1 MWGSRVELR
10 VHYATCRSLAY
21 QINEFMANQHSFDL
35 STLAAGELNDM
46 VAAMIE
52 QLGETEN
59 RWDKVAR
66 MAKIH
71 GPDDPNNVSL
81 LKDWYNFVH
90 IKAVFSNTISAID
103 QYNFPN
109 SSPRYGKKHLPHLS
123 QSFGSTSTNV
133 STEDEL
139 DDFEDESTHSGISH
153 SSNGTRHCHTCG
165 TTGKW
170 HMPQDC
176 PAASR
181 VCRQCSQMGHLAK
194 ACPIGTHLTIPQ
206 LKLAETTN
214 KVNPHSAYG
223 SDTESSVGT
232 KSLATADNISTTGS
246 SDNSQYDYA
255 ESNASQ
261 DSVRSQ
267 RRQATYNEWDV
278 S

>member
-1 MWGSRVELR
+1 MWNSRVELR

-59 RWDKVAR
+59 RWDKVAG

-109 SSPRYGKKHLPHLS
+109 SSPRYGKEHLPHLS

-181 VCRQCSQMGHLAK
+181 VCRRCSKMGHLAK
-194 ACPIGTHLTIPQ
+194 ACSIGTHPKIPQ
-206 LKLAETTN
+206 HKLAGTTN
-214 KVNPHSAYG
+214 RVNPQFAYG
-223 SDTESSVGT
+223 SDAESSKGN
-232 KSLATADNISTTGS
+232 KSLATTDIISTTGY
-246 SDNSQYDYA
+246 QIV
-255 ESNASQ
+255 ASTIM
-261 DSVRSQ
+261 RNPTHP
-267 RRQATYNEWDV
+267 RIP
-278 S
+278 